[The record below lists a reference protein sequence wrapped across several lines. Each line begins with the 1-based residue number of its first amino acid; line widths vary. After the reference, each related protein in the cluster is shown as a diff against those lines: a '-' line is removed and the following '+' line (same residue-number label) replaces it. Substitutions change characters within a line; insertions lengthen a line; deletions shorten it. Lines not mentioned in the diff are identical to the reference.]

1 MYRIPGT
8 RQTACAAGPV
18 QDPLGCEEVDGR
30 FVDPAVAV
38 TGVTPLPDGGGHPDE
53 EEQDRETGPSEESHT
68 LYMCSLYTCICVPYI
83 YVYVELPRSN
93 HAPTGTSC
101 RFSTDP
107 GLWDGPVVWTLP
119 DGIGG
124 RCNVVSGAGTG
135 VPRDCRL
142 MFVLQCR

>member
-1 MYRIPGT
+1 M
-8 RQTACAAGPV
+8 AGSWT
-18 QDPLGCEEVDGR
+18 Q
-30 FVDPAVAV
+30 
-38 TGVTPLPDGGGHPDE
+38 
-53 EEQDRETGPSEESHT
+53 PSPSLESHLCPT
-68 LYMCSLYTCICVPYI
+68 AAAIPTRRSRTGRPARQRSPTPCICVPYI